1 ARGPEHG
8 QELAPPHLEVEPVEG
23 QGAVAERLADAAQGD
38 DGPLAHGRGLSS
50 SPTFLLTNWVVSDFR
65 MSTVGLVTPA
75 LTIASMN
82 SRMRAPVMAPMPI
95 VTASPQSTI
104 PTSFILVVE

>member
-1 ARGPEHG
+1 LHDARRRVAQSRDDAQRARLAAARRPEHG

-50 SPTFLLTNWVVSDFR
+50 SPTFLLTHCVVSDVR
-65 MSTVGLVTPA
+65 MSPVGLVTPA
-75 LTIASMN
+75 FPNASTN
-82 SRMRAPVMAPMPI
+82 SRIAA
-95 VTASPQSTI
+95 
-104 PTSFILVVE
+104 